1 MKKNLIICIILAVV
15 IILEALP
22 YGAVL
27 NFSNGGDGG
36 CELITRKTYSYF
48 DLTPY
53 GYANFGPFLTS
64 VLTLILL
71 ALSLIYLFKKNPKIL
86 LTIQIIATIS
96 VVTSLMPLMFGI
108 DYYSY
113 LGALITICLLATS
126 IIAWLPFGYTKQNN

>member
-1 MKKNLIICIILAVV
+1 MKKSLLICIILAVV

-27 NFSNGGDGG
+27 NFSNGGDGT

-53 GYANFGPFLTS
+53 GYANFGPFLTALLTS
-64 VLTLILL
+64 VLLIF
-71 ALSLIYLFKKNPKIL
+71 SLIYLFKQKPKIL
-86 LTIQIIATIS
+86 FTIQIISTIS

-108 DYYSY
+108 EFFSY
-113 LGALITICLLATS
+113 LGAFITVLLLATS
-126 IIAWLPFGYTKQNN
+126 IIAWIPFGDIK